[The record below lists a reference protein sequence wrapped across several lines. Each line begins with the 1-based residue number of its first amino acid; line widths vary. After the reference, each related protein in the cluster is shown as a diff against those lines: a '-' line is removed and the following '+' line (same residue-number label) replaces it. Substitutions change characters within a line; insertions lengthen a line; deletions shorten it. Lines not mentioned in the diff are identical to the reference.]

1 MRICILAELTLM
13 LAWSPEEA
21 GKILEIYKVTTFD
34 ISMTKSMG
42 EVSAFGFLQS
52 MMFYL
57 REIVEE
63 GYGKVKIFG

>member
-1 MRICILAELTLM
+1 M

-42 EVSAFGFLQS
+42 EVSALV
-52 MMFYL
+52 FY
-57 REIVEE
+57 
-63 GYGKVKIFG
+63 KV